1 MPADRRFRNSISMLA
16 AAFPRRALLKPPSE
30 SSCEL
35 PAAASCRFR
44 ATRPRGGE
52 GEGRRGV
59 AVAARSYINRAVGGI
74 QQRRQ
79 RASRRV
85 TSFSSRYNT
94 MTGTLWHSSCSRAF
108 MMLLHVAGR
117 HYTCIYMHAFSR
129 RYDVILIILLSEFI
143 ELLMNFKLQAAI
155 LNNAVRHSN
164 LFLA

>member
-1 MPADRRFRNSISMLA
+1 LADGRVLLLNARGSPISKFDFDA
-16 AAFPRRALLKPPSE
+16 RSRVSA
-30 SSCEL
+30 SSFIKATFGIFL
-35 PAAASCRFR
+35 RASCRSS
-44 ATRPRGGE
+44 
-52 GEGRRGV
+52 
-59 AVAARSYINRAVGGI
+59 ARSYINRAVGGI

-129 RYDVILIILLSEFI
+129 RYDVILIILPSEFI